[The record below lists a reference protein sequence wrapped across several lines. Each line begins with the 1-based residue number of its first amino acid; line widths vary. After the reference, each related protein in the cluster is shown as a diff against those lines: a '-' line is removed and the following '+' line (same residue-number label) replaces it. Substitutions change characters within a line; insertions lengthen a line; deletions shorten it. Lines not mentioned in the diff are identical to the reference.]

1 MYNDLIIIWG
11 STGEKGEMM
20 VMGQCKLY
28 GTKNWEAYN
37 DFISSPSS
45 KPQTCTDSVGG
56 GGDSTC
62 PT

>member
-56 GGDSTC
+56 STC
-62 PT
+62 RT